1 MRLTLRATG
10 PLLLPLFLLALGCG
24 EKKLVPAVGP
34 YSDVFLFTE
43 QGLRSELLG
52 GFIETLTHPVQYVFE
67 EENEFDVFLR
77 DQAQFPQNRDRK
89 NILLYVRVDQ
99 RGGLL
104 AQVQKILGK
113 DALERA
119 RREGHVVYY
128 KEDVFARDQDVYF
141 MLAGNPEGEE
151 VLLSHMAAALRDRL
165 RDSTRARLRDYL
177 LRGREN
183 KGGAKYLLQ
192 RYGFSLRFPS
202 EYHLLQERPELGAI
216 EIHCE
221 APSRVIG
228 VFWDKDFGGAPTLA
242 DSLRLLAFRGDVADS
257 LYGGDYLLAG
267 SYSFS
272 AVEQVGRPAV
282 RLQGVWQNERDMTG
296 GAFVTYFFWDE
307 RRQRL
312 LALDLLLYAPGLA
325 KHPYMRELE
334 ALGST
339 FSF

>member
-1 MRLTLRATG
+1 MAASRRAQRLTLLAV
-10 PLLLPLFLLALGCG
+10 LPLALGCS
-24 EKKLVPAVGP
+24 ERKLVPAVGP

-43 QGLRSELLG
+43 RGLRGELLG
-52 GFIETLTHPVQYVFE
+52 GFIDTLTHPVQYVFE

-77 DQAQFPQNRDRK
+77 DQAQFPKNRDRK
-89 NILLYVRVDQ
+89 NILLFVRVDQ
-99 RGGLL
+99 PGGLL
-104 AQVQKILGK
+104 AQVQKLLGK

-128 KEDVFARDQDVYF
+128 KEDFFARDQDVYF
-141 MLAGNPEGEE
+141 LLAGGAAGEE
-151 VLLSHMAAALRDRL
+151 VLLSRMATSLRDRL
-165 RDSTRARLRDYL
+165 RESTRARMRENL

-183 KGGAKYLLQ
+183 KGGAKYLMQ

-202 EYHLLQERPELGAI
+202 DYHLLQERPELGAI

-221 APSRVIG
+221 APSRVLG
-228 VFWDKDFGGAPTLA
+228 VFWDNDFGGAPTLA
-242 DSLRLLAFRGDVADS
+242 DTLRLLAFRGDVADS

-267 SYSFS
+267 SYRFT
-272 AVEQVGRPAV
+272 AVEQAGRPAL
-282 RLQGVWQNERDMTG
+282 RLEGVWQNERDMTG

-312 LALDLLLYAPGLA
+312 LALDLLLYAPGMA

-334 ALGST
+334 ALGTT
-339 FSF
+339 FAF

>member
-1 MRLTLRATG
+1 MRLILRAAG
-10 PLLLPLFLLALGCG
+10 RCLLPLLLVTFGCS

-34 YSDVFLFTE
+34 FSDVYLFTE
-43 QGLRSELLG
+43 QGTRGGLLG
-52 GFIETLTHPVQYVFE
+52 EFIDTLTHPIQYVFE
-67 EENEFDVFLR
+67 EENEFDVYLR
-77 DQAQFPQNRDRK
+77 DQAQFPKNRDRK

-104 AQVQKILGK
+104 AQVQQLLGK

-141 MLAGNPEGEE
+141 LLAGNSEGEQM
-151 VLLSHMAAALRDRL
+151 LLSRMAGALRDRL
-165 RDSTRARLRDYL
+165 RESTRARLRDYL
-177 LRGREN
+177 LSGREN
-183 KGGAKYLLQ
+183 KGGAKYLMQ
-192 RYGFSLRFPS
+192 RYGFALRFPA

-221 APSRVIG
+221 APSRVLG
-228 VFWDKDFGGAPTLA
+228 VFWDNDFGGAPTLA

-267 SYSFS
+267 SYRFS
-272 AVEQVGRPAV
+272 AVEQSGRPAV
-282 RLQGVWQNERDMTG
+282 RLEGVWQNERDMTG
-296 GAFVTYFFWDE
+296 GAFVTYFHWDE
-307 RRQRL
+307 RRHRL
-312 LALDLLLYAPGLA
+312 LALDLLLYAPGMA

-334 ALGST
+334 ALGTT